1 MIISTS
7 LQDASPQQGEPYPE
21 GMMPPP
27 GRTEFSFTSAT
38 TASKHS
44 KTAPGPGMANDK
56 TIHFSSYFLA
66 YFILAPCIDKCDKHE
81 CIAGRDIKFLEEND

>member
-1 MIISTS
+1 
-7 LQDASPQQGEPYPE
+7 
-21 GMMPPP
+21 
-27 GRTEFSFTSAT
+27 
-38 TASKHS
+38 
-44 KTAPGPGMANDK
+44 MANDK